1 MGLLT
6 GKIAVVTGSGRG
18 IGRAVVH
25 AFAREG
31 AAVAIT
37 ARSTQELDR
46 VAEEVHKLGGTCI
59 VLPADVTRQED
70 VDRSFATVRKE
81 MGQVDILVNNAGAL
95 GPIEHFEDAD
105 MDAWQEIFDVN
116 VIGLARCIRAVLG
129 TMVARRSGKIINV
142 GSDAGWSDAWAASNF
157 EHTAYAASK
166 AAVIRLTEVLAA
178 QVRSNGINV
187 NCVGAW
193 ADTAMSV
200 EARQHLARLR
210 GEEPMGALEEIP
222 ISKRVD
228 PDENAPLFVFLASS
242 LSDHI
247 TGQYIEANSLPDY
260 LRNGG

>member
-6 GKIAVVTGSGRG
+6 GKVAVVTGSGRG

-37 ARSTQELDR
+37 ARSDQELDS
-46 VAEEVHKLGGTCI
+46 VSEEVRKLGGTCAA
-59 VLPADVTRQED
+59 LRADITRRED
-70 VDRSFATVRKE
+70 VDEFFVTVHQE
-81 MGQVDILVNNAGAL
+81 LGQVDILVNNAGAL

-105 MDAWQEIFDVN
+105 IDAWQAIFDVN
-116 VIGLARCIRAVLG
+116 VIGVARCIRAVLG
-129 TMVARRSGKIINV
+129 TMIARRSGKIINV
-142 GSDAGWSDAWAASNF
+142 GSDAGWSDAWAASNY

-178 QVRSNGINV
+178 QVRSYGINV

-200 EARQHLARLR
+200 EARQRLAQLR
-210 GEEPMGALEEIP
+210 GAKPMGDLDEIP
-222 ISKRVD
+222 MNRRVD
-228 PDENAPLFVFLASS
+228 PEENAPLFVFLASS

-260 LRNGG
+260 LRNGE